1 MQFGLIILLIQVVLI
16 VHAAKTGR
24 FWPWGYV
31 ILFLLGF
38 GALAYVLV
46 ELVPEWF
53 GSVQGQ
59 HARKRVVSTLDPGK
73 RYRLLTD
80 QLEVTDTIA
89 NRSALAEE
97 CLALGKFD
105 EALRHYEHILS
116 LPLGDAAYALGK
128 ARAQFGLGHPQ
139 DTVATLDDLRARSP
153 DYQRLTDTCFT
164 PARSKTAAALRTRW
178 PNIRRTPPI
187 MPAPKRACPTDS
199 CSTKPVGG
207 QRRRRSSPRS
217 WPSSS
222 APPNMSGG
230 RRPSGLCSPKRR
242 CGAEGLWI
250 GGSWRDFPRSI
261 WERGVKSSAL
271 PVKSNEPA
279 ITPELIA
286 EHGLKPDEYARLEK
300 LIGRKPSFTEL
311 GIFSA
316 MWNEH
321 CSYKSSKIHLRTL
334 PTKAQWVIQG
344 PGENAGV
351 IDIGDG
357 LAVVFKMESHNH
369 PSYIEPYQGAATGV
383 GGILRDVFTM
393 GARPIACLNALS
405 FGDPKHPKTRALV
418 GGVVAGIGGY
428 GNSFGVPTVGGE
440 VRFHRRYDGN
450 CLVNAMAVGLAD
462 ADKIFYS
469 AASGVG
475 MPIVYLGSKTGR
487 DGIHGASMASAEFGA
502 DAEEKRP
509 TVQVGDPFSE
519 KLLLEA
525 CLEIMAKGCVIAIQ
539 DMGAAGLTCSAVEM
553 GAKGDLGV
561 TLNLDKVPCREIGM
575 SAYEMMLSESQE
587 RMLMVLKPEKE
598 QEAEAIFRKWGLD
611 FAVVGETTPTKRFI
625 VRHGG
630 AVMADL
636 PIKELGDEA
645 PVYDR
650 PFAETEKRKI
660 VQAAD
665 VVPPM
670 PTATALE
677 KLIGA
682 PDLCSRRWVW
692 EQYDHVIIGNTVQRP
707 GGDAAVVRINDGPK
721 ALALTSDV
729 TPRYCEA
736 DPFEGGM
743 QAVAEAWRNLSAVGA
758 KPLALTD
765 NLNFGNPERPEIMGQ
780 LVGCIRGIGEAAR
793 ALDFPIVSGNV
804 SLYNETNGRAILP
817 TPTIGGVGVLDDF
830 TASMTLRFKAEGEAI
845 LLIGETRGWLGQ
857 SVYLREV
864 CGREEGAPPPVDLAA
879 EKRHGE
885 FVRNLIRDGLVTAAH
900 DVSDGGL
907 LVALAEM
914 AIASG
919 IGAVLEG
926 SSALAAHAFWFGEDQ
941 GRYVVT
947 GKNADLIAERA
958 KVTGVRLTRLGATG
972 GKALAISGERPIAVA
987 QLKKSF
993 EGWLPAYM
1001 AGQAA

>member
-1 MQFGLIILLIQVVLI
+1 MI
-16 VHAAKTGR
+16 
-24 FWPWGYV
+24 
-31 ILFLLGF
+31 
-38 GALAYVLV
+38 
-46 ELVPEWF
+46 
-53 GSVQGQ
+53 
-59 HARKRVVSTLDPGK
+59 
-73 RYRLLTD
+73 
-80 QLEVTDTIA
+80 
-89 NRSALAEE
+89 
-97 CLALGKFD
+97 
-105 EALRHYEHILS
+105 
-116 LPLGDAAYALGK
+116 
-128 ARAQFGLGHPQ
+128 
-139 DTVATLDDLRARSP
+139 
-153 DYQRLTDTCFT
+153 
-164 PARSKTAAALRTRW
+164 
-178 PNIRRTPPI
+178 
-187 MPAPKRACPTDS
+187 
-199 CSTKPVGG
+199 
-207 QRRRRSSPRS
+207 
-217 WPSSS
+217 
-222 APPNMSGG
+222 
-230 RRPSGLCSPKRR
+230 
-242 CGAEGLWI
+242 
-250 GGSWRDFPRSI
+250 
-261 WERGVKSSAL
+261 
-271 PVKSNEPA
+271 SNEPA

-286 EHGLKPDEYARLEK
+286 QHGLKPDEYERLVK
-300 LIGRKPSFTEL
+300 LIGRVPSFTEL

-334 PTKAQWVIQG
+334 PSKAPWVIQG

-351 IDIGDG
+351 IDIGGG

-405 FGDPKHPKTRALV
+405 FGDPNSPKTRSLV
-418 GGVVAGIGGY
+418 SGVVAGIGGY

-440 VRFHRRYDGN
+440 VRFDRRYDGN
-450 CLVNAMAVGLAD
+450 ILVNAMAVGLAET
-462 ADKIFYS
+462 DKIFYS

-487 DGIHGASMASAEFGA
+487 DGIHGATMASAEFGA

-561 TLNLDKVPCREIGM
+561 ALDLDKVPCRETGM

-611 FAVVGETTPTKRFI
+611 FAVVGETTPTTRFV
-625 VRHGG
+625 VRHGD

-650 PFAETEKRKI
+650 PFVETPKRKI
-660 VQAAD
+660 VRASDAIL
-665 VVPPM
+665 PM
-670 PTATALE
+670 PMTDALE
-677 KLIGA
+677 KLIGS
-682 PDLCSRRWVW
+682 PDLCSKRWVW
-692 EQYDHVIIGNTVQRP
+692 EQYDHIIIGNTVQRP

-721 ALALTSDV
+721 ALALTADV

-736 DPFEGGM
+736 DPFEGGK
-743 QAVAEAWRNLSAVGA
+743 QAVTEAWRNLCAVGA

-780 LVGCIRGIGEAAR
+780 LVGCIRGIGEASR
-793 ALDFPIVSGNV
+793 AFDFPIVSGNV

-817 TPTIGGVGVLDDF
+817 TPTIGGVGLLEDF
-830 TASMTLRFKAEGEAI
+830 TKSMTLSFKGEGEAI
-845 LLIGETRGWLGQ
+845 LLIGETKGWLGQ
-857 SVYLREV
+857 SLVLRDI
-864 CGREEGAPPPVDLAA
+864 CGKEEGAPPPVDLAA
-879 EKRHGE
+879 ERRNGE
-885 FVRNLIRDGLVTAAH
+885 LVRDLIRDGLATAVH

-907 LVALAEM
+907 LIALAEM

-919 IGAVLEG
+919 IGAVLESPAG
-926 SSALAAHAFWFGEDQ
+926 IAPHAFWFGEDQ
-941 GRYVVT
+941 ARYIVT
-947 GKNADLIAERA
+947 AKNADAITQRA
-958 KVTGVRLTRLGATG
+958 QAASVPIRHLGATG
-972 GKALAISGERPIAVA
+972 GRIFAFGEERPVPVDNLRERHEA
-987 QLKKSF
+987 
-993 EGWLPAYM
+993 WLPAYM
-1001 AGQAA
+1001 AGKS